1 VGPGKSVAFLKCLR
15 GFENCGFIHCRATSF
30 PGPTALRYFP
40 NGERLFMYE
49 NGIYGYWRIKEMEMW
64 DPDFIDAEVPGYF
77 HFDEDD
83 GGEFQ
88 FGYVHGY
95 LDCRYS
101 MKNGKNYVEFSFD
114 GNDEMDPTSG
124 RGFAAIEGDVIVGR
138 LFFHE
143 GDDSEFK
150 AIRKEAEK

>member
-1 VGPGKSVAFLKCLR
+1 MR
-15 GFENCGFIHCRATSF
+15 RAETR
-30 PGPTALRYFP
+30 RYFP
-40 NGERLFMYE
+40 NGERLFMDE